1 MVSLSIIKDM
11 VMVSCFT
18 IIIGYIKVVGSVI
31 INMEEDIKNLL
42 TNQRIKGSI
51 KMENQTEQENIAG
64 KMDKDI
70 KDNGLTDS
78 NVDQVCGQE
87 QREIAIL
94 VSGEMAK
101 LMALVYIHGLMEI
114 DIKGS
119 LLIV

>member
-11 VMVSCFT
+11 DMVSCFT
-18 IIIGYIKVVGSVI
+18 IIIGYIREVGRVI

-51 KMENQTEQENIAG
+51 RMGNQTEQENIAG
-64 KMDKDI
+64 KMDKDM

-78 NVDQVCGQE
+78 NVDQACGQE

-101 LMALVYIHGLMEI
+101 LMDLVYIHGLMEI